1 MRLLSHSQRGP
12 ICPGHQLVLA
22 FQAAVPCA
30 EKVYSAPSESECL
43 LRSYLDSMSMCAG
56 DRFVARRGI
65 FSSVKDIEVSPRTA
79 SVSGDYWQA
88 QFRECFGHVVI
99 VSAAGYPHL
108 GGAMTLIA

>member
-1 MRLLSHSQRGP
+1 MCRKGLFCSFRVRVPPQKLSG
-12 ICPGHQLVLA
+12 
-22 FQAAVPCA
+22 
-30 EKVYSAPSESECL
+30 
-43 LRSYLDSMSMCAG
+43 MSMCAG
-56 DRFVARRGI
+56 DRVVARRGI